1 MNTKIATILLLLSLS
16 LSVNAQY
23 RKLQNLP
30 YTDRRIFHLGFTI
43 GLNAQDLI
51 LTHSGNIND
60 NGEMWF
66 AEIPKYSPG
75 FAVGLIGDIYISN
88 YLNFRI
94 LPTLHL
100 GDKLFIFK
108 EQISGKEF
116 STRIRNNYISIPAQI
131 KISARRTDNFRP
143 YLLIGGYSN
152 IELSRNK
159 GLAILLKQNDFGIE
173 IGTGCDLYLPMFKLA
188 PELKFSFGLIDIL
201 DKERS
206 DLKDQ
211 ELLKYTN
218 AISMAKSRMITLCLN
233 FE

>member
-116 STRIRNNYISIPAQI
+116 STRIRNNYISIRGQI
-131 KISARRTDNFRP
+131 KI
-143 YLLIGGYSN
+143 
-152 IELSRNK
+152 
-159 GLAILLKQNDFGIE
+159 
-173 IGTGCDLYLPMFKLA
+173 
-188 PELKFSFGLIDIL
+188 
-201 DKERS
+201 
-206 DLKDQ
+206 
-211 ELLKYTN
+211 
-218 AISMAKSRMITLCLN
+218 
-233 FE
+233 